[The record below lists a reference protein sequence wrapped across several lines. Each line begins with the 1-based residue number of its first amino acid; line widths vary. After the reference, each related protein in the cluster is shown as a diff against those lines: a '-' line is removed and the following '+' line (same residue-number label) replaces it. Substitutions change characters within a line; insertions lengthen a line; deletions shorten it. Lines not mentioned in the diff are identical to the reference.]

1 MVYTVY
7 GSQIIVVSRAVHQC
21 CALIKPQ
28 DHCGSEE
35 EDEVGSQVSAQLL
48 IGSSWLPS
56 DWRGCVWTIK
66 SKRLLPSTESST

>member
-1 MVYTVY
+1 MVYMVY
-7 GSQIIVVSRAVHQC
+7 GSHRIVVSRAVHQC

-35 EDEVGSQVSAQLL
+35 EDKVGSQVSAQLL

-56 DWRGCVWTIK
+56 DW
-66 SKRLLPSTESST
+66 